1 MPKEFIA
8 SLSIEQLTDDI
19 STNTSAINTKYFDN
33 REEARKWLNI

>member
-19 STNTSAINTKYFDN
+19 STKYFDN
-33 REEARKWLNI
+33 MEEARNWLIREDRQNA